1 MSVISL
7 SVEVGRY
14 GRIILPKDLREKYG
28 VEEGSRLILR
38 GIKGRII
45 LVPVKTYEKPT
56 DALYGSIRLEKPL
69 EEPKDM
75 ARAHIRKKLTEDLK

>member
-1 MSVISL
+1 LSVISL

-69 EEPKDM
+69 EEPKDV
-75 ARAHIRKKLTEDLK
+75 ARSHIRKKLTEDLK

>member
-1 MSVISL
+1 LPVISL

-14 GRIILPKDLREKYG
+14 GRIILPKDLREKYS
-28 VEEGSRLILR
+28 VKEGSKLILR
-38 GIKGRII
+38 GIEGRII
-45 LVPVKTYEKPT
+45 IVPVKTYEKPT

-69 EEPKDM
+69 EEPKDV

>member
-28 VEEGSRLILR
+28 VEEGSKLILR
-38 GIKGRII
+38 GIKGRSI

-69 EEPKDM
+69 EEPKDV

>member
-1 MSVISL
+1 MISL

-69 EEPKDM
+69 EEPKDV

>member
-69 EEPKDM
+69 EEPKDV

>member
-1 MSVISL
+1 LSVISL

-69 EEPKDM
+69 EEPKDV

>member
-1 MSVISL
+1 L

-69 EEPKDM
+69 EEPKDV

>member
-1 MSVISL
+1 VISL

-69 EEPKDM
+69 EEPKDV